1 MKLPRNLQLP
11 ACQFHRV
18 TVIIISNFL
27 CQIQIVLCKEIFLFP
42 TVPVKQ
48 IVCYVGPGQ
57 YEVHESDARGGLM
70 TTRQQ
75 RFQPQKSETPGPGS
89 YEVKQKIKIKN
100 GLTGKNSL
108 FQFYKVQRQTRE
120 TKGSVDSLWRGTP
133 SPFQY
138 PCCLSFSLSF
148 MLEQFS
154 NDC

>member
-27 CQIQIVLCKEIFLFP
+27 RQIQVVLCKEISLSP
-42 TVPVKQ
+42 TLPVKQ
-48 IVCYVGPGQ
+48 IVLYVGPGQ
-57 YEVHESDARGGLM
+57 YEIHESDARGGLM

-89 YEVKQKIKIKN
+89 YEVKQKNKIKN
-100 GLTGKNSL
+100 GLTGKKCL
-108 FQFYKVQRQTRE
+108 FQFYKVQQQTRE
-120 TKGSVDSLWRGTP
+120 TKGSVDSLWRGTR

-148 MLEQFS
+148 M
-154 NDC
+154 